1 MLRIFAAPHLYV
13 RSHWGDSRMSLPSI
27 YTQVYGQIP
36 EFFAKLQEGQ
46 APSSF
51 TQQHLKDIGFPSSN
65 HRAFIP
71 MLKALGFLSAS
82 GAPTHRYH
90 TYRDKSQARQVLG
103 EALKEAYSDLFVIK
117 SHPSDKDKGLIE
129 GKFKSA
135 HNATDRPAELMA
147 KTFFALLKI
156 ADIDHVPTP
165 QNKIPDVPSPA
176 SSETSATTQP
186 QNGGALG
193 ALPLSGLHYN
203 IQIHLPATKD
213 VEVYNAIFKSLK
225 EHLIG

>member
-1 MLRIFAAPHLYV
+1 MA
-13 RSHWGDSRMSLPSI
+13 LPSV
-27 YTQVYGQIP
+27 YTQVYGQVP

-71 MLKALGFLSAS
+71 LLKALGFLSA
-82 GAPTHRYH
+82 GGTPTSRYH
-90 TYRDKSQARQVLG
+90 AYRDKSQARQILG

-117 SHPSDKDKGLIE
+117 SHPSDKDKSLIE
-129 GKFKSA
+129 GKFKSI

-147 KTFFALLKI
+147 RTFFALLKL
-156 ADIDHVPTP
+156 ADLDHNPTP
-165 QNKIPDVPSPA
+165 QAKAIESTP
-176 SSETSATTQP
+176 
-186 QNGGALG
+186 
-193 ALPLSGLHYN
+193 ALPPEIIEPFAPPSVAVSNGSLPAPGLHYN

-213 VEVYNAIFKSLK
+213 VEVYNSIFKSLK

>member
-1 MLRIFAAPHLYV
+1 
-13 RSHWGDSRMSLPSI
+13 MSLPSI

-36 EFFAKLQEGQ
+36 EFLAKLQEGQ

-51 TQQHLKDIGFPSSN
+51 TQQHLKDIGFPSST
-65 HRAFIP
+65 HRTFIP

-82 GAPTHRYH
+82 GAPTPRYH
-90 TYRDKSQARQVLG
+90 AYRDKSQARQVLG
-103 EALKEAYSDLFVIK
+103 EAIKEAYSDLFVIK
-117 SHPSDKDKGLIE
+117 SHPSDKDKSLIE
-129 GKFKSA
+129 GKFKSV

-147 KTFFALLKI
+147 KTFFALLKL
-156 ADIDHVPTP
+156 ADIDHVPSQQLRAP
-165 QNKIPDVPSPA
+165 EPPSPLPIESNGVA
-176 SSETSATTQP
+176 TST
-186 QNGGALG
+186 NNGALG
-193 ALPLSGLHYN
+193 QVSLPGLHYN